1 MIMII
6 MLTMRMVIITVIIRR
21 AFGPRRV
28 RSRVELFLN
37 LISLILSSPG
47 GPGERNRCAG
57 AGPEPARSRARNPQ
71 PPPEGLGSVSSFQ
84 TLLGPLWGACGVPL
98 GRCLAYLWMIW
109 AAFSYL
115 ACVRFLMHFRDV
127 FCEGCSII
135 LFVCSFPR
143 KRRT

>member
-1 MIMII
+1 MSE
-6 MLTMRMVIITVIIRR
+6 TG
-21 AFGPRRV
+21 APEPA
-28 RSRVELFLN
+28 RSRL
-37 LISLILSSPG
+37 
-47 GPGERNRCAG
+47 G

-98 GRCLAYLWMIW
+98 GRCLADLWMIW

-127 FCEGCSII
+127 FCEGCSIM
-135 LFVCSFPR
+135 LFVFHFREKGAHSF
-143 KRRT
+143 RRTKTNGILRFVHVRNAAGRAASKATEDKT